1 MGDES
6 ELREVLV
13 NMVFNAV
20 AAMPH
25 GGNLT
30 SMAEDVDELVVISVG
45 DTGTGMAPEL
55 SRVFLILSLPP
66 RARPEWAWAWR

>member
-20 AAMPH
+20 DAMPH

-30 SMAEDVDELVVISVG
+30 LMAEDVDELVVISVG
-45 DTGTGMAPEL
+45 VTGTGMAPEVK
-55 SRVFLILSLPP
+55 SRIFDSFFTQ